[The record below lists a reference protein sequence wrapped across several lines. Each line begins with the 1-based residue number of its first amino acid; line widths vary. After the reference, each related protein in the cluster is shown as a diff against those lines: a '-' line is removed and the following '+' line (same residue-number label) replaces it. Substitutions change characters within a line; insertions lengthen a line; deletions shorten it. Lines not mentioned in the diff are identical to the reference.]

1 MHHSL
6 NGEVSHDYTKH
17 VAPRMTPEKKLIYQ
31 VIFKLHTH
39 IADLSRRKSN
49 KVYVSTV
56 KDQLTINLKHQVL
69 ENSMNYLASTSA
81 HNILESLTS
90 VFENTSEFDT
100 VEEGE
105 LEASDLVNVPGAE
118 ELASIPEDS
127 PLPVEDFSK
136 KKMHGLF
143 F

>member
-1 MHHSL
+1 MSY
-6 NGEVSHDYTKH
+6 S
-17 VAPRMTPEKKLIYQ
+17 AP
-31 VIFKLHTH
+31 
-39 IADLSRRKSN
+39 
-49 KVYVSTV
+49 
-56 KDQLTINLKHQVL
+56 
-69 ENSMNYLASTSA
+69 TSA
-81 HNILESLTS
+81 NDILRSVTS
-90 VFENTSEFDT
+90 VFENIISNFDP